1 MANQKL
7 TNATRHYSTME
18 AETKNTNVEGEKL
31 RDDFNRTIV
40 VQKPEQHFGDSHIT
54 PLHRIA
60 THFVRKKHEIEDLIG
75 GKNVSQYTEVEP
87 DTTSHL
93 DAPLGDLDTKYVM
106 LEEYAHGGHTTV
118 SIARDRNLRRVVAIK
133 SLKKEA
139 ETKAGLID
147 SFVSE
152 AKVTAQLDHPGI
164 IPIYG
169 LSSDGNQGVHLI
181 MKLVNGRTLRD
192 YLRNIS
198 LNYRARG
205 IKAFDEDAQL
215 RTRLEIFLHVCDA
228 VAYAHH
234 KNIIHRDLKPENIML
249 GEFMEVFVVDW
260 GLAKVITKEDDTSSE
275 KESITGTPRY
285 FSPEALRG
293 RHCDARSDIFTMGLI
308 LQEIVTMRCAVGGKD
323 EKDYMEHIVNGEL
336 EPIEH
341 RFKWHIDKALKAII
355 QKATAYCPEDRYQ
368 SVKELSDDF
377 RRYMGGLSVEACP
390 DNWLMSCLRYFN
402 GHRREFVA
410 GFLAILLLF
419 SAVTAYSIFRQ
430 LKVSREMNV
439 QRRAMNYVFNRTGI
453 VSNHIDTT
461 TLHIQEQLH
470 ALSRIIAYLLTY
482 NTEGDKD
489 AWHKAFRPT
498 MSEIGKTE
506 PGMFY
511 SPYYKRMTSLDYG
524 ICTFA
529 PDADMAACNAFLEK
543 GYPVLRKMKT
553 IVLGSKS
560 DYVFADKDFERLK
573 ADYLYNG
580 FPVRSVYVGTCG
592 GAKLLYPWRGNYP
605 RVIDPRKRE
614 WYLEAQKK
622 GKPVWGKPYMDYDS
636 VSGLSMPCSVPI
648 YDMKGEFCGV
658 VGLDLSVNKLTNS
671 ILSMGNT
678 GEYVLEKAV
687 INKEGETIFSSMSEY
702 FNKSFDPEKLH
713 KDVEFKTPL
722 FGDDVIRRKILQ
734 EGKKYGVFS
743 IARNGQRQVYSFA
756 YLDVIDM
763 YYVVVADYNGLVSY
777 IRANNL

>member
-1 MANQKL
+1 MD
-7 TNATRHYSTME
+7 SD
-18 AETKNTNVEGEKL
+18 TKKQNGENEKL

-40 VQKPEQHFGDSHIT
+40 VHKPEQLDEESHIT
-54 PLHRIA
+54 PLHKIVN
-60 THFVRKKHEIEDLIG
+60 HFVHKKHEIEDLIG
-75 GKNVSQYTEVEP
+75 RKNVSQYTEVEP

-106 LEEYAHGGHTTV
+106 LEEYAHGGHATV

-139 ETKAGLID
+139 ETMDGLID

-169 LSSDGNQGVHLI
+169 LSSDGNHGVHLI
-181 MKLVNGRTLRD
+181 MKLVNGRTLRE

-205 IKAFDEDAQL
+205 VKAFDEDAQL

-308 LQEIVTMRCAVGGKD
+308 LQEIVTLQFAIQGED
-323 EKDYMEHIVNGEL
+323 EKEYMSHIINNEL

-368 SVKELSDDF
+368 SVKELSEDI
-377 RRYMGGLSVEACP
+377 RRYMGGLSVEAYP
-390 DNWLMSCLRYFN
+390 DNFLMTSLRYLN

-430 LKVSREMNV
+430 LKISREMNV
-439 QRRAMNYVFNRTGI
+439 QRRALNYIFNRTSI

-470 ALSRIIAYLLTY
+470 ALSRILAYLLAY
-482 NTEGDKD
+482 NNEGDKE
-489 AWHKAFRPT
+489 AWHQAFRPT

-529 PDADMAACNAFLEK
+529 PDADMKECNAFLEK
-543 GYPVLRKMKT
+543 GYPVLKRMKT

-560 DYVFADKDFERLK
+560 NYGFSEKDFERLK

-605 RVIDPRKRE
+605 RVIDPRTRN
-614 WYLEAQKK
+614 WYLDAQKM

-687 INKEGETIFSSMSEY
+687 INKDGETIFSSKSEY

-734 EGKKYGVFS
+734 EGKNYGVFS
-743 IARNGQRQVYSFA
+743 LERNGRRRVYSFA
-756 YLDVIDM
+756 HLDIIDM
-763 YYVVVADYNGLVSY
+763 YYVVVADYNGLLSY